1 MFRQKPASW
10 QDQAENFRIE
20 AGTLPFGAEREALE
34 RKARQLELACHLDQ
48 WISSPGLQ
56 PPR

>member
-10 QDQAENFRIE
+10 QEQAETFKVE
-20 AGTLPFGAEREALE
+20 AERLPFGEEREALE
-34 RKARQLELACHLDQ
+34 RKARQLEIACHLNQ

-56 PPR
+56 PPK